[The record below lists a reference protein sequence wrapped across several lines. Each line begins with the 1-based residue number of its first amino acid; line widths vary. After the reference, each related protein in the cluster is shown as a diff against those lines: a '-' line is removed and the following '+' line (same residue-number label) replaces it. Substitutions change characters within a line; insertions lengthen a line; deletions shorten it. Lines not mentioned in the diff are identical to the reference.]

1 MEMDK
6 YLFFSFQDIII
17 APDQVSAAIIQAC
30 RRNPAMGIQAL
41 CQIDDQ
47 VLVVLTPDNFA
58 AVPAELYWLDIS
70 EQPFDDLVPLLQER
84 WQSGFSAIGTVA
96 DCLPPRKR
104 FLLFQ
109 RRLAEMS

>member
-6 YLFFSFQDIII
+6 YLSFHFQDLIVE
-17 APDQVSAAIIQAC
+17 PDQVSAAIMQAC
-30 RRNPAMGIQAL
+30 RRNPAMGIQSL

-47 VLVVLTPDNFA
+47 VLVILTPGNYA
-58 AVPAELYWLDIS
+58 AVPAELHWLDIS
-70 EQPFDDLVPLLQER
+70 EQPFNDLVPLLQER

-104 FLLFQ
+104 FLLVQ
-109 RRLAEMS
+109 RPLAEMP